1 MINVVLSRW
10 EWMSARRSKL
20 AQRRKA
26 QGFSQERFAELLG
39 VHETTVRRWELGEWS
54 PAVWR
59 RQRVAQ
65 LLDVRLEELDGLLAD
80 AGGDQ
85 PAEDEVSQGD
95 RAAAVAGWRR
105 LAVSAC
111 GGELGALLEFSVDF
125 WHVLVRGDNLLGPGH
140 VLPSVLGQL
149 AVLREWL
156 GRTRGS
162 DWCAVA
168 AVAARYA
175 ESAAWLYED
184 MDDQVSARRWVQR
197 AQQWAQ
203 RARESGMLAWIDYR
217 RSQQALALGDTARAL
232 DCVRGAARAVSPG
245 SPMSAAV
252 AVQQAQV
259 HAARGEARA
268 CWSLLDAARDRAS
281 KDLWGDARDGHG
293 SFCSQEYVELHRA
306 WCRVVL
312 GLPGQAVVLFDQYV
326 DGLPPVYRR
335 DRGLTLARFARASW
349 DAGDVRGAAVRAQQ
363 AWVVAAEVGSQRT
376 VRQVRALGGLMR
388 EHQRVREVAGFLR
401 QIRDG
406 S

>member
-1 MINVVLSRW
+1 M
-10 EWMSARRSKL
+10 AGRRSKL

-26 QGFSQERFAELLG
+26 RGFSQERFAELLG

-80 AGGDQ
+80 PGRDQ
-85 PAEDEVSQGD
+85 PTDNEVLLED
-95 RAAAVAGWRR
+95 RAAAAAGWRR
-105 LAVSAC
+105 PAVSAR
-111 GGELGALLEFSVDF
+111 GGELGALLEFSVDL

-140 VLPSVLGQL
+140 ALPSVLGQL

-156 GRTRGS
+156 NRTRGS
-162 DWCAVA
+162 DWSAVA
-168 AVAARYA
+168 ALAARYA

-184 MDDQVSARRWVQR
+184 MDDQVSARSWVQQ
-197 AQQWAQ
+197 AQGWAQ
-203 RARESGMLAWIDYR
+203 RAGETGLLAWIDYR
-217 RSQQALALGDTARAL
+217 RSQQALAIGDTPRAL
-232 DCVRGAARAVSPG
+232 DCVGRAARAVSPV
-245 SPMSAAV
+245 SAMSAAV

-268 CWSLLDAARDRAS
+268 CWSLLDAARDQAG
-281 KDLWGDARDGHG
+281 KDPWGDARDGHG
-293 SFCSQEYVELHRA
+293 SFCSPEYVELHRA

-312 GLPGQAVVLFDQYV
+312 GLPGQAVVLFEEYV

-335 DRGLTLARFARASW
+335 DRGLALARFARALW
-349 DAGDVRGAAVRAQQ
+349 DAGDVRAAAVRAQQ

-406 S
+406 A